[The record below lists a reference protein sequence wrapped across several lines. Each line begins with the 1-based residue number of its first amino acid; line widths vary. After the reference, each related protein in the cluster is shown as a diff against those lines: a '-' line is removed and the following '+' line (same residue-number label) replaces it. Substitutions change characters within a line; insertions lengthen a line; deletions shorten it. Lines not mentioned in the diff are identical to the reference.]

1 MKMFLTK
8 RRKANI
14 EKRIAELGKG
24 WRNADS
30 DEESDML
37 YNDECE
43 LFSLLQCTENAVLPD
58 NEWFI
63 GFCKS
68 LKPGQY
74 LTIKQI
80 GIFSKY
86 APTDK
91 VIVDCKIYT
100 LIERYVTIQEFS
112 EIWKEYI

>member
-8 RRKANI
+8 RKKAKI
-14 EKRIAELGKG
+14 KKRIEELHNMWRTAEL
-24 WRNADS
+24 
-30 DEESDML
+30 DEERDRL
-37 YNDECE
+37 FNDECE
-43 LFSLLQCTENAVLPD
+43 LYSLIQSTENAVLAD

-63 GFCKS
+63 NFCKS

-74 LTIKQI
+74 LTSKQI

-91 VIVDCKIYT
+91 AIVDCKIYT

-112 EIWKEYI
+112 EIWKEYV

>member
-8 RRKANI
+8 RKRANI
-14 EKRIAELGKG
+14 EKRIAELSKR

-30 DEESDML
+30 DDESDQL
-37 YNDECE
+37 FNDECE
-43 LFSLLQCTENAVLPD
+43 LYSLIQSTENAVLPD

-63 GFCKS
+63 GFCRS

-74 LTIKQI
+74 LTAKQI
-80 GIFSKY
+80 GIFNKY
-86 APTDK
+86 VPTDK

-100 LIERYVTIQEFS
+100 LIERYVTIHEFP
-112 EIWKEYI
+112 EIWKECV